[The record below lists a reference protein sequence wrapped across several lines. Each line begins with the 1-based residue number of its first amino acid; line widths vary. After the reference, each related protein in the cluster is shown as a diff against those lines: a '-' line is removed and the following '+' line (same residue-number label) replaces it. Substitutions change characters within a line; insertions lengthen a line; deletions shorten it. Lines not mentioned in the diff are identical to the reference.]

1 MTPFVEA
8 IYVGV
13 TADAIWLKAIGFGF
27 IGVIGLVLTRQMLLR
42 VSGRIVPEETG
53 KSDTIVKT
61 WHFVIGFNLL
71 FITYIFT
78 HYMPNQLIEQV
89 KELFSQNHYFNR
101 VR

>member
-1 MTPFVEA
+1 
-8 IYVGV
+8 
-13 TADAIWLKAIGFGF
+13 
-27 IGVIGLVLTRQMLLR
+27 
-42 VSGRIVPEETG
+42 
-53 KSDTIVKT
+53 VKT

-101 VR
+101 IR